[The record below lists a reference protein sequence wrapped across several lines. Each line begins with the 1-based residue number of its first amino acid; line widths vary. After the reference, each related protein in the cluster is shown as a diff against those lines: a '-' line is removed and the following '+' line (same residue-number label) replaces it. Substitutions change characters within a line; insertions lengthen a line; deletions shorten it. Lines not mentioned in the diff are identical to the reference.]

1 MITKNKDE
9 HYYNLQNSRS
19 GGDLDNNRLERF
31 INNIEFQK
39 TKDNIYIIDIGCRGH
54 ANMVRKLIN
63 LGFINTFGIDIGEN
77 AEKQWANYSFK
88 NNLKQADIHEGIP
101 FNYKFDL
108 ISCSHTLEH
117 CYDPSLVMDVIKDNL
132 VEGGYYWGQIPTA
145 KSEDI
150 NNHAPHYCY
159 FESHDDHINFI
170 KSKGFEII
178 IDTKDSKQSLLLAKK
193 I

>member
-39 TKDNIYIIDIGCRGH
+39 TKDKIYIIDIGCRGH

-63 LGFINTFGIDIGEN
+63 LGFVNTFGIDIGEN
-77 AEKQWANYSFK
+77 AEKKWSKYSFK
-88 NNLKQADIHEGIP
+88 NNLKQADVHEGIP
-101 FNYKFDL
+101 FDYKFDL

-117 CYDPSLVMDVIKDNL
+117 CYDPSLVMDVIKNSL
-132 VEGGYYWGQIPTA
+132 VDEGYYWGQIPTA

-159 FESHDDHINFI
+159 FESHDDHVNFI
-170 KSKGFEII
+170 KSKGFEIVF
-178 IDTKDSKQSLLLAKK
+178 DTKDNKQSLLLAKK
-193 I
+193 L

>member
-31 INNIEFQK
+31 INDIKFQK
-39 TKDNIYIIDIGCRGH
+39 TKDKIYIIDIGCRGH

-63 LGFINTFGIDIGEN
+63 LGFVNTFGIDIGEN
-77 AEKQWANYSFK
+77 AEEKWSKYSFK
-88 NNLKQADIHEGIP
+88 NNLKRADVHEGIP
-101 FNYKFDL
+101 FDYKFDL

-117 CYDPSLVMDVIKDNL
+117 CYDPSLVMDVIKNSL
-132 VEGGYYWGQIPTA
+132 VDEGYYWGQIPTA

-150 NNHAPHYCY
+150 NNHAPHYYY
-159 FESHDDHINFI
+159 FESHDDHVNFI
-170 KSKGFEII
+170 KSKGFEIVF
-178 IDTKDSKQSLLLAKK
+178 DTKDSKQSLLLAKK
-193 I
+193 L

>member
-39 TKDNIYIIDIGCRGH
+39 TKDKIYIIDIGCRGH

-63 LGFINTFGIDIGEN
+63 LGFVNTFGIDIGEN
-77 AEKQWANYSFK
+77 AEKKWSKYSFK
-88 NNLKQADIHEGIP
+88 NNLKQADVHEGIP
-101 FNYKFDL
+101 FDYKFDL

-117 CYDPSLVMDVIKDNL
+117 CYDPSLVMDVIKNSL
-132 VEGGYYWGQIPTA
+132 VDEGYYWGQIPTA

-159 FESHDDHINFI
+159 FESHDDHVNFI
-170 KSKGFEII
+170 KSKDFEIVF
-178 IDTKDSKQSLLLAKK
+178 DTKDNKQSLLLAKK
-193 I
+193 L